1 MFVAPILYVIH
12 ARFWRVWRSQSVSC
26 WVCVTYLLL
35 TRSDR
40 LHRSVGNSSKLWL
53 FPIVGACYA
62 VVYYT
67 IFRVLIKALDLKN
80 AGVVKMHQ
88 KTTKQA
94 RPAKWL
100 RHWLQHSAV
109 KRTSCWTRAIT
120 RLREAVAMLRKW
132 AGRSEKN
139 WAQQVWL
146 LQVLVFR
153 QSSVPNPIT

>member
-1 MFVAPILYVIH
+1 MTVRPSHGLIDFIVL
-12 ARFWRVWRSQSVSC
+12 S
-26 WVCVTYLLL
+26 
-35 TRSDR
+35 
-40 LHRSVGNSSKLWL
+40 GNSSKLWL

-67 IFRVLIKALDLKN
+67 IFRVLIKALDLKTP
-80 AGVVKMHQ
+80 VVKMQQ
-88 KTTKQA
+88 KTAKQA

-109 KRTSCWTRAIT
+109 KRTSLTDACIT
-120 RLREAVAMLRKW
+120 RLRVSVADVAKVDQPGL
-132 AGRSEKN
+132 KN